1 MTVTKLKLNSTN
13 KISLTDGNEQDLAK
27 LKFDLKQFKM
37 PKQFLTLANELST
50 KADKERSSLGEL
62 VETGKL
68 TVTFKV
74 YDRALVELAI
84 SNQLTEFGAPI
95 TVVINNQDSLPILDA
110 FETDE
115 FIPISFDNLSVSP
128 KKVQKKSYANGSMI
142 DTWQFAELKVS
153 ATNYKIGE

>member
-13 KISLTDGNEQDLAK
+13 KVSLTDGTDQDLAT

-50 KADKERSSLGEL
+50 KVDKERTSLGEL
-62 VETGKL
+62 VETGKM

-84 SNQLTEFGAPI
+84 ANQLTEFGAPI
-95 TVVINNQDSLPILDA
+95 TIVIENQDSLPILDA
-110 FETDE
+110 FESDE

-128 KKVQKKSYANGSMI
+128 KKVQKKSYANGSMV